1 MSERAGTLL
10 EEMLPSIGR
19 TADLVKEIAAASQE
33 QRSGIDQ
40 INGAIVE
47 LSKTT
52 QANASAS
59 EELSATADEMSS
71 QALQLQSVMQFFTT
85 EQRSER
91 APTAARG
98 TRPVAKRGV
107 SKTVAVTDTVDEK
120 LFVNF

>member
-1 MSERAGTLL
+1 
-10 EEMLPSIGR
+10 
-19 TADLVKEIAAASQE
+19 
-33 QRSGIDQ
+33 
-40 INGAIVE
+40 
-47 LSKTT
+47 
-52 QANASAS
+52 
-59 EELSATADEMSS
+59 MSS